1 MIRIIVDANII
12 LSALLG
18 GGARFVLFSHRFE
31 FVTTEFT
38 LDEVKRYLPLV
49 EIKSGVPVEELQ
61 QMILLLPIIAYP
73 KTHYRRAFPRARKV
87 MKHIDPH
94 DTDLLALY
102 FIERTYLWSE
112 DKDFG
117 KIEPPIRILKTKD
130 FF

>member
-18 GGARFVLFSHRFE
+18 GGARFVLFSRRFE

-49 EIKSGVPVEELQ
+49 ETKSGVPVGELQ
-61 QMILLLPIIAYP
+61 KMISLLPIIVYP
-73 KTHYRRAFPRARKV
+73 KTHYRRALTRAK
-87 MKHIDPH
+87 KAITHIDPH
-94 DTDLLALY
+94 DADSLALY
-102 FIERTYLWSE
+102 FIEHAYLWSE
-112 DKDFG
+112 DRDFE
-117 KIEPPIRILKTKD
+117 KIKPPIRILKTKD

>member
-18 GGARFVLFSHRFE
+18 GGARFVLFSRRFE

-38 LDEVKRYLPLV
+38 LDEVTRYLPLV
-49 EIKSGVPVEELQ
+49 ETKSGVSVEELQ
-61 QMILLLPIIAYP
+61 KMISLLPIIFYP
-73 KTHYRRAFPRARKV
+73 KDRYRRTLARAK
-87 MKHIDPH
+87 KAIIHIDPH
-94 DTDLLALY
+94 DADLLALY

-112 DKDFG
+112 DRDFE